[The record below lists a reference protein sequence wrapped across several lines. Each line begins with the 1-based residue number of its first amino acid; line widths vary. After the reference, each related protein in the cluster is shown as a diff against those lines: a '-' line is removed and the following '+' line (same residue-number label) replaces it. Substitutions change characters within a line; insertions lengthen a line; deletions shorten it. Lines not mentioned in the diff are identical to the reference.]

1 MSGFFGRNSKA
12 DTGQTKLSGIKV
24 QTTVL
29 GRCIPWV
36 FGTNR
41 VAPNIVQHDDFRA
54 IEKKEKQGG
63 KGGGGTSTSYDYQA
77 AVILAICRGPIAGI
91 GQIWADK
98 KKHTPASLAL
108 DVYLGS
114 DTQTPHPH
122 WSTNHPTKAMAYRG
136 LAYAAKAVMDL
147 GAGGSVERHTFE
159 VKASTRISDANPDAR
174 VSDVITAIVTDR
186 LDGIGLPATRLGD
199 LSALDSFCGANGIF
213 VSPAYED
220 QRAAKDVLVR
230 LAEIAQCGMFWGD
243 GKLQFVPFSDAA
255 ASGNGYTYTP
265 SIEAIPELTT
275 DDFLPQGDR
284 PAIQI
289 KRKGA
294 ANAKNHYQVK
304 YSDRASEYNAATVES
319 KDLGSIE
326 RFGTLSAEPDEFP
339 EICTGATAQKLADF
353 RRDRS
358 SAVRTTYT
366 FKLSLR
372 WDRLGPMDI
381 VALTHAPDDLA
392 QHTVRITS
400 VEESD
405 DELLIEAEDC
415 PLGAQYVVTRAAQ
428 SLLGT
433 GVDYNA
439 SPGSIDTPVIFE
451 APVELT
457 GTGLE
462 VYVAVRGSTPAW
474 GGCSVWVSW
483 DGDSYYRVGQV
494 TGPSRYGALSA
505 PSAAGAAT
513 LSVGGLGSAQLG
525 DGSAADAETLQTLVY
540 VGGANPEYLAYE
552 TATLTGV
559 GAYAL
564 GGLVHGVY
572 RSRAAAHA
580 IGDAFVRVD
589 DRLVKSGDLPIDYI
603 GRVMRFKFTSYNVYG
618 GGEQSLAD
626 VPEIPYTITGVMTRL
641 PPPAITSVH
650 VLQGSGGSRQIRW
663 TYPPAIPHVKQH
675 EARYWSGSVLPSWD
689 AMNTIFTAGVGE
701 RSRESML
708 PPDGEHYISML
719 AVDVWGNVSDRT
731 TVQVTLSGDPGTIV
745 NSTAPHSTGWPGDR
759 VSCYPEGSYLVP
771 GVSTS
776 GAWDDPGPW
785 DEPGTWDG
793 TVLPSTSM
801 SYAQTVDMATVAPR
815 YVRVQHDS
823 TGMTAVELCTS
834 PDGVN
839 WTAWMPITTASVA
852 ARYYQTR
859 ISLAGASAELRTMT
873 INLYL

>member
-41 VAPNIVQHDDFRA
+41 VAPNIIQHDDFRA

-77 AVILAICRGPIAGI
+77 AVILAICRGPIAGV

-108 DVYLGS
+108 DVYLGG
-114 DTQTPHPH
+114 DTQAPHPH

-265 SIEAIPELTT
+265 SIETIPELTT

-326 RFGTLSAEPDEFP
+326 RFGTLSAEPDEFQ
-339 EICTGATAQKLADF
+339 EICTGSVAQKLADF

-366 FKLSLR
+366 FRLSLR

-415 PLGAQYVVTRAAQ
+415 PLGAQYVVTRAPQ
-428 SLLGT
+428 SLLGN

-439 SPGSIDTPVIFE
+439 APGSVAIPVIFE

-462 VYVAVRGSTPAW
+462 IYAAVKGTTANW

-483 DGDSYYRVGQV
+483 DGDSYRRAGQV
-494 TGPSRYGALSA
+494 SGPSRYGALSSSA
-505 PSAAGAAT
+505 AAGAPT
-513 LSVGGLGSAQLG
+513 LSVSGLGSAQLG
-525 DGSAADAETLQTLVY
+525 DGSAADAETLQTLIY

-552 TATLTGV
+552 AATLTGV

-564 GGLVHGVY
+564 GGLVHGAYGSLVG
-572 RSRAAAHA
+572 AHGS
-580 IGDAFVRVD
+580 GDPFVRVD
-589 DRLVKSGDLPIDYI
+589 DRLAKSGDLPLDYI
-603 GRVMRFKFTSYNVYG
+603 GRLMRFKFTSYNIYG

-626 VPEIPYTITGVMTRL
+626 VPEWPWEIKGTMAKL
-641 PPPAITSVH
+641 PPPA
-650 VLQGSGGSRQIRW
+650 VLTWTVIQLGGGVRRYEW
-663 TYPPAIPHVKQH
+663 TYPPNIADLAAF
-675 EARYWSGSVLPSWD
+675 EARYSSATAKPAWDSMAVLFAKDHLARSHEQSAPSNGTHWLSIRAYD
-689 AMNTIFTAGVGE
+689 KLGNPSAEMSLQATLIDEPGTLVMQASPHAAGWLGE
-701 RSRESML
+701 RV
-708 PPDGEHYISML
+708 GC
-719 AVDVWGNVSDRT
+719 
-731 TVQVTLSGDPGTIV
+731 TLS
-745 NSTAPHSTGWPGDR
+745 
-759 VSCYPEGSYLVP
+759 GSYLVL
-771 GVSTS
+771 S
-776 GAWDDPGPW
+776 GEKTWADL
-785 DEPGTWDG
+785 GTWATAG
-793 TVLPSTSM
+793 TWGGSPTGVM
-801 SYAQTVDMATVAPR
+801 SYMHQLDAGA
-815 YVRVQHDS
+815 
-823 TGMTAVELCTS
+823 
-834 PDGVN
+834 
-839 WTAWMPITTASVA
+839 VA
-852 ARYYQTR
+852 ARYVRTQIDYSGSPTLQVQTSTDGTTWTAWSALPSTAITAR
-859 ISLAGASAELRTMT
+859 YYRVRITLTGAESALRTEIISLY
-873 INLYL
+873 I